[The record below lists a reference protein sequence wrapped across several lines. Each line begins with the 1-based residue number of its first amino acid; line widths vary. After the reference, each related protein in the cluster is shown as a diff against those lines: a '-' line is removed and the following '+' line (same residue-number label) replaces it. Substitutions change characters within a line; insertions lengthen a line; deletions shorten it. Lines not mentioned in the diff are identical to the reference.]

1 MRFADQFVKTNGN
14 GERKLSFKGVL
25 TILSILVSLII
36 IGTAIGKSAQFIQT
50 VKDTVRVAKNNQ
62 VKIDTLIIEANVV
75 QNSNTKLLEEIL
87 KKLDPQNAEKIIE
100 KIKKENAEQI
110 RKLKEDLNIKWN
122 DLVAK
127 KN

>member
-25 TILSILVSLII
+25 TILSILISLNI
-36 IGTAIGKSAQFIQT
+36 IGIAIGKSAQFIQT
-50 VKDTVRVAKNNQ
+50 VKDTVKVVKNNQ
-62 VKIDTLIIEANVV
+62 IKIDTLIIEANVV
-75 QNSNTKLLEEIL
+75 QYSNTKLLEEIL
-87 KKLDPQNAEKIIE
+87 RKLDPQNAEKIIE
-100 KIKKENAEQI
+100 KIKKEDAEQI
-110 RKLKEDLNIKWN
+110 RKLKEDLNIKWD